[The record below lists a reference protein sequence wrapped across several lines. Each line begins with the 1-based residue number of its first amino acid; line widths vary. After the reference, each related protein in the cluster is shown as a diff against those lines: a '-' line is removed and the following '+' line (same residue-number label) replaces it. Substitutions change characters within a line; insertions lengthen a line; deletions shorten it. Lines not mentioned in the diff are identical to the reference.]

1 MNSGEYRFRKYVFR
15 CQYFVMRG
23 VIQNKI
29 KIVISSSEVM
39 RLVIIRRRLIL
50 HMIKTQLE
58 ISTLTEYLLY
68 HLRIQTVELD
78 VNVYNT

>member
-1 MNSGEYRFRKYVFR
+1 
-15 CQYFVMRG
+15 MRG

-78 VNVYNT
+78 VNVYNR

>member
-1 MNSGEYRFRKYVFR
+1 
-15 CQYFVMRG
+15 MRG

-39 RLVIIRRRLIL
+39 RLEIIRRRLIL

-58 ISTLTEYLLY
+58 ISTLTECLLY
-68 HLRIQTVELD
+68 HLRIQTVEFD
-78 VNVYNT
+78 VNVHNT

>member
-1 MNSGEYRFRKYVFR
+1 
-15 CQYFVMRG
+15 MRG

-39 RLVIIRRRLIL
+39 RLEIIRRRLIL

-58 ISTLTEYLLY
+58 ISTLTECLLY

-78 VNVYNT
+78 VNVHNT

>member
-1 MNSGEYRFRKYVFR
+1 
-15 CQYFVMRG
+15 MRG

-39 RLVIIRRRLIL
+39 RLEIIRRRLIL

-58 ISTLTEYLLY
+58 ISTLTECLLY
-68 HLRIQTVELD
+68 HLRIKTVELD
-78 VNVYNT
+78 VNVHNT

>member
-15 CQYFVMRG
+15 CQYFVMRD

>member
-1 MNSGEYRFRKYVFR
+1 MFR
-15 CQYFVMRG
+15 CQYFVMIG
-23 VIQNKI
+23 VIQNKT

-39 RLVIIRRRLIL
+39 RLEIIRRRLIL

-68 HLRIQTVELD
+68 HLIIQTVELD
-78 VNVYNT
+78 VNVHNT

>member
-1 MNSGEYRFRKYVFR
+1 
-15 CQYFVMRG
+15 MRG

-39 RLVIIRRRLIL
+39 RLEIIRRRLIL
-50 HMIKTQLE
+50 HMIKTQIE
-58 ISTLTEYLLY
+58 ISTLTECLLY

-78 VNVYNT
+78 VNVHNT